1 MITRLMLAGLF
12 VFLTWTAM
20 PAAAREAPIDRI
32 VAVVND
38 DVILA
43 SELEAR
49 YRQVLRRLEKEGTRL
64 PDEQTLKRQVLER
77 LILEKLQLQ
86 LAERNN
92 IRIDDEALNAHL
104 ARLARENGMS
114 LEAFRQALERQG
126 VDYAA
131 FREEIR
137 RQMRLQRLH
146 QQMVRNRVRV
156 TEQEID
162 NLLANR
168 KAWGNADTRYH
179 LAHIL
184 IPVPDGASPEQ
195 VQAARRKAEQLRA
208 RLLEGAD
215 FAATAMAESA
225 ARTALEGGDLGW
237 RRLDQLPESFAEVA
251 RRLRPGEISEP
262 IQGPGGFHI
271 IKLLEVQGEQA
282 PRVVRQT
289 LVRHILVKPNPL
301 LPPEE
306 ARHRAEQIRQRILN
320 GEDFADL
327 ARAHSE
333 DTLSAA
339 KGGDLGWVN
348 PGEMVPAF
356 EEAMD
361 RLEPGEV
368 SPVVRSPFG
377 LHIIQVLDRREKDNT
392 EDFQRARAR
401 QIIRKRKE
409 EEALQH
415 WLQRLRDEAW
425 VEIREPL

>member
-1 MITRLMLAGLF
+1 MIARLILAA
-12 VFLTWTAM
+12 FLTLLSTTVLTAV
-20 PAAAREAPIDRI
+20 ATAEPIDRI

-43 SELEAR
+43 SELDER
-49 YRQVLRRLEKEGTRL
+49 YRQVLQRLKKEGRRL

-86 LAERNN
+86 LADRNN
-92 IRIDDEALNAHL
+92 IRVDDEALNAHL
-104 ARLARENGMS
+104 ERLARENGLS
-114 LEAFRQALERQG
+114 LEGFRQALEAQG

-131 FREEIR
+131 FREEVR

-146 QQMVRNRVRV
+146 RQMVRNRVRV
-156 TEQEID
+156 TDQEID

-168 KAWGNADTRYH
+168 KAWGDAGTRYH

-184 IPVPDGASPEQ
+184 IPVPDGASPKQ
-195 VQAARRKAEQLRA
+195 VQAARRKAERIHS

-237 RRLDQLPESFAEVA
+237 RRLDQLPESFAEAA
-251 RRLRPGEISEP
+251 RRLKPGEISDP
-262 IQGPGGFHI
+262 FQGPGGFHI
-271 IKLLEVQGEQA
+271 IKLLEIKGEQA
-282 PRVVRQT
+282 PRIVRQT
-289 LVRHILVKPNPL
+289 HVRHILIKPNPL

-348 PGEMVPAF
+348 PGQMVPAF

-361 RLEPGEV
+361 RLKPGEV

-377 LHIIQVLDRREKDNT
+377 LHIIQVRGRREKDST

-409 EEALQH
+409 EEELQH